1 MMMASWP
8 EDAPTPLF
16 PEEPAASPPQRPF
29 LPPPPNRL
37 EGGVD
42 ATSPLR
48 ARTSP
53 MIPTS
58 AIHFLVHPGMAEL
71 QACAEREGWR
81 AQGWTELW
89 VPWLELRYTTDGWKT
104 VSVLESTDV
113 PCPIVNGFFY
123 LPRVPRGTEVEFAL
137 QVGVACRAP
146 HDQAGSRAE
155 STVWLN
161 NGGQNYRQ
169 AAR

>member
-8 EDAPTPLF
+8 DDGRSPPYPNE
-16 PEEPAASPPQRPF
+16 PEASPPQRPF

-37 EGGVD
+37 QGVD
-42 ATSPLR
+42 E
-48 ARTSP
+48 RTVSRTQSSP

-58 AIHFLVHPGMAEL
+58 AIHFLVHPGLAEL
-71 QACAEREGWR
+71 QSFAAHEGWF
-81 AQGWTELW
+81 AHGWTELS

-104 VSVLESTDV
+104 THVLKSTDV

-137 QVGVACRAP
+137 HVGVACRAQ
-146 HDQAGSRAE
+146 HDAAGSRAE
-155 STVWLN
+155 GSMWLN

-169 AAR
+169 HAR